1 MPLLYKKGEIT
12 MNIEQIKEELTMLE
26 GHLLQLAIDETDGTV
41 REINSFLNSVIDEGF
56 EEDYPVLVELADEAK
71 ETVQHEIKYIKPF
84 NYM

>member
-1 MPLLYKKGEIT
+1 MS
-12 MNIEQIKEELTMLE
+12 IEQIKEDLIMLE

-41 REINSFLNSVIDEGF
+41 KEINDFLNSVIDEGF

-84 NYM
+84 N

>member
-41 REINSFLNSVIDEGF
+41 KEINDFLNSVIDESF
-56 EEDYPVLVELADEAK
+56 EEDYPVLVELAEEAK
-71 ETVQHEIKYIKPF
+71 ETVQYEIKYIKPF
-84 NYM
+84 N

>member
-1 MPLLYKKGEIT
+1 

-26 GHLLQLAIDETDGTV
+26 GQLLQNAIDETDGTV
-41 REINSFLNSVIDEGF
+41 KEINDFLNSIIDEGF

-84 NYM
+84 N

>member
-1 MPLLYKKGEIT
+1 

-41 REINSFLNSVIDEGF
+41 REVNDFLNSVIDEGF

-71 ETVQHEIKYIKPF
+71 ETVQHEIKYLKPF
-84 NYM
+84 N

>member
-1 MPLLYKKGEIT
+1 MS
-12 MNIEQIKEELTMLE
+12 IEQIKEDLIMLE

-41 REINSFLNSVIDEGF
+41 KEINDFLSSVIDEGF

-84 NYM
+84 E

>member
-41 REINSFLNSVIDEGF
+41 REINDFLNSVIDESF